1 MANKYTWTIKKMVA
15 HAQEQGHQN
24 VVYGVDWEQ
33 TASTDDDAHSV
44 STSGTQ
50 LLPFTGGDSF
60 APADQL
66 TQDTVVEWVKSA
78 MGDVVQAS
86 IKEQLDALLQEKIQ
100 PKTVEVALPWLAS

>member
-1 MANKYTWTIKKMVA
+1 MANKYTWSIKKMVA

-33 TASTDDDAHSV
+33 TASTDDAAHSV

-50 LLPFTGGDSF
+50 LIPFIEGGHF
-60 APADQL
+60 TPADQL
-66 TQDTVVEWVKSA
+66 DLATVVGWVQGA
-78 MGDVVQAS
+78 MGDAVQAS

-100 PKTVEVALPWLAS
+100 PKTVEVALPWMVS